1 MTDERIG
8 LTPYQ
13 MRAVDKLRK
22 LRVGAVYSEIP
33 GGNARIALEL
43 ARLRIASGKVAGAI
57 WLCAYRRRA
66 KVRGELE
73 RFAGQWTEAIWVRGI
88 ESFSHSALA
97 LKELAERAREE
108 PVMLIVDDSTLVKNP
123 SALRTLR
130 TIALSELCPY
140 RLILSEVPFTRD
152 IADLY
157 AQWRVLDW
165 RILGYRTYWSFSA
178 NHMDSNRHGRNVGR
192 LVAAME
198 PYLFQALLSEMMLDG
213 PNRREYLWRFPLGSA
228 ALQCYRQVI
237 ERFLLAARY
246 TRSGVYRLLHAAQH
260 VVCGRVVERD
270 FPLQTRPM
278 YETPWR
284 NPRIRALLQVLRHYP
299 RERILILFKYEHER
313 NDILRVLGEACAD
326 LGGRRAPAGRRLLLQ
341 NQLSFS
347 KNMHHGANVLIYYSH
362 HWDWAKRRDKE
373 EAPSART
380 VINLVAA
387 NTIDEQIVRCIWK
400 KESLV
405 DVLRAQIAQGER
417 KWLYGEGENIGQSIS
432 GEGCAHGG
440 EGTPG
445 VDLCAF

>member
-1 MTDERIG
+1 MTDEQMR
-8 LTPYQ
+8 LAPYQ

-22 LRVGAVYSEIP
+22 LRVGAIYSEVAD
-33 GGNARIALEL
+33 GNARIALEL
-43 ARLRIASGKVAGAI
+43 ARLRMESGRIAGVI

-66 KVRGELE
+66 KVRGEME
-73 RFAGQWTEAIWVRGI
+73 RFAGKWTESIWVRGI

-123 SALRTLR
+123 NALRTLR

-165 RILGYRTYWSFSA
+165 RILGYRTYWSFSV
-178 NHMDSNRHGRNVGR
+178 NHIDGNRCGCNVER
-192 LVAAME
+192 LVAAIE
-198 PYLFQALLSEMMLDG
+198 PYLFQALLSEMMLEG
-213 PNRREYLWRFPLGSA
+213 PNRREYLWRFPLGSEA
-228 ALQCYRQVI
+228 QQCYRQVI
-237 ERFLLAARY
+237 ERFLQAAQH

-260 VVCGRVVERD
+260 VVCGRIIEQD
-270 FPLQTRPM
+270 FPMQTCPM

-284 NPRIRALLQVLRHYP
+284 NPRIQALLQVLQHYP
-299 RERILILFKYEHER
+299 HERILILFKYEHER
-313 NDILRVLGEACAD
+313 GAIMRVLGEACAD
-326 LGGRRAPAGRRLLLQ
+326 LSGRQSPGGRRLLLQ

-347 KNMHHGANVLIYYSH
+347 RETHHGASVLIYYSQ

-373 EAPSART
+373 ETPAART

-387 NTIDEQIVRCIWK
+387 NTVDEQIVRCVWK

-405 DVLRAQIAQGER
+405 DALRAQIARGDQ
-417 KWLYGEGENIGQSIS
+417 KWLYGEGEGF
-432 GEGCAHGG
+432 G
-440 EGTPG
+440 
-445 VDLCAF
+445 